1 MKELLLADAIGNID
15 DRLVEEYIGIK
26 AERQKKSFSL
36 KGITSK
42 WALAA
47 ASFFF
52 AIIIGVGVFLG
63 ITADNNEIIKIN
75 PNGKPIENRFGSIIL
90 TDSDYQNK
98 AVTFILEKK
107 NNAHLYIKFEGY
119 MVLEE
124 FVDENGILRKKFQQ
138 IDVITD
144 YDGYKPDNGHK
155 VLDIPIKMTVNGE
168 EMEAIPREPGVYE
181 ITVDYSNL
189 YNVLDY
195 VDIMV
200 EVRKFGNFKL
210 D

>member
-1 MKELLLADAIGNID
+1 M
-15 DRLVEEYIGIK
+15 
-26 AERQKKSFSL
+26 F
-36 KGITSK
+36 
-42 WALAA
+42 
-47 ASFFF
+47 SFFF

-63 ITADNNEIIKIN
+63 ITADNLEIIKIN

-119 MVLEE
+119 IVLEE
-124 FVDENGILRKKFQQ
+124 FVDENGILGKKVQQ

-168 EMEAIPREPGVYE
+168 KMDAIPREPGVYE

-189 YNVLDY
+189 CNVLDD
-195 VDIMV
+195 VSSLV
-200 EVRKFGNFKL
+200 EVRKFGKFL
-210 D
+210 IS